1 MDNISELLNS
11 ISPEDMEK
19 LKGVAASLMNNNSNG
34 GNKENKEEKQ
44 EEKNTQSSVNPL
56 FSNDTTDLIM
66 RVAGQMNKDN
76 DTTAF
81 IKALRPLLSE
91 ERRNKADEAMKFLRL
106 METLP
111 LLKGLF

>member
-1 MDNISELLNS
+1 MDNINELLNS

-19 LKGVAASLMNNNSNG
+19 LKSVASSLMNS
-34 GNKENKEEKQ
+34 KSETKEEKS
-44 EEKNTQSSVNPL
+44 EDNSSAKAVGSL
-56 FSNDTTDLIM
+56 ISNDTTDMIM
-66 RVAGQMNKDN
+66 RVASQMNKDN

-91 ERRNKADEAMKFLRL
+91 ERRQKADEAMKFLRL
-106 METLP
+106 MDTLP